1 MNVKLQCNI
10 GAKGKFIRLV
20 SGSLGVLVGIV
31 LSSFLFFSGAE
42 LSTVWIAPASLIGGG
57 AFAIFEGWSGWCVA
71 RALGFWTPI

>member
-1 MNVKLQCNI
+1 MKLQCNI
-10 GAKGKFIRLV
+10 GSRGKFVRLV

-31 LSSFLFFSGAE
+31 LSSFLFISGAE
-42 LSTVWIAPASLIGGG
+42 LSTLWIAPASLIGGG